1 MAMAHLGPPRDD
13 NVPLRDYLQGQ
24 LDALRRDVDALDQ
37 KVDGAL
43 SKAEFDLQHQRL
55 IVQINDQTNRM
66 RDRIDVISA
75 RLDRQEGRG
84 LGLNAGWVYLV
95 AGVGVVGTFVSMGV
109 VLYQLLNHR

>member
-24 LDALRRDVDALDQ
+24 LDALRREVDLLDS
-37 KVDGAL
+37 KVDSAL
-43 SKAEFDLQHQRL
+43 PKAEFDLQHQRL

-75 RLDRQEGRG
+75 RLDRSEGRG
-84 LGLNAGWVYLV
+84 LGLNAGWLYLV
-95 AGVGVVGTFVSMGV
+95 AGVGALGTFVSMGV
-109 VLYQLLNHR
+109 LLFQLMHNR